1 MANNGGVV
9 GDVSVNSSQKLD
21 TRSAA
26 DQKGNSWGFGTDWVV
41 NVPVSQGAGLSIQGG
56 AAGGAS
62 KWLLIGGAA
71 LLGLLL
77 LRHKKG

>member
-1 MANNGGVV
+1 MANNGGIV
-9 GDVSVNSSQKLD
+9 GDVNATTTTTQNPKSG
-21 TRSAA
+21 A
-26 DQKGNSWGFGTDWVV
+26 DQKGNSWGFGNDWVV